1 MGLVTTT
8 DGKPVTIYRKD
19 KTTSSGKT
27 FATYSIAVSS
37 KDKDGNWT
45 NGYLDCA
52 FKKDVELNNK
62 AKINITNSF
71 YTVNEHNGKK
81 YLKLF
86 IMAFDVVEQ
95 GEVPPQAPSNDDSF
109 MNIPDGI
116 DAELPFE

>member
-1 MGLVTTT
+1 MGLKVTT

-71 YTVNEHNGKK
+71 YTVNEYNGKK

-86 IMAFDVVEQ
+86 IMAFEVVEQ
-95 GEVPPQAPSNDDSF
+95 GEVQPQSPSNDDGF
-109 MNIPDGI
+109 MNIPDGL